1 MFGEL
6 IAKLD
11 QPAVAAAVLTTLDP
25 VVMVEVKRRASAASM
40 TVTDFVAGAVHEFI
54 ERGNDDQ
61 WFQLLTVLRKSED
74 PGLTAVQTILTWA
87 STAS

>member
-11 QPAVAAAVLTTLDP
+11 QPAVAAAVLETLDP
-25 VVMVEVKRRASAASM
+25 VVMAEVKRRASAASM
-40 TVTDFVAGAVHEFI
+40 TVTDFVSGAVHEFI

-61 WFQLLTVLRKSED
+61 WFQLLTVLRKSDD
-74 PGLTAVQTILTWA
+74 PGLAAVQTILTWV
-87 STAS
+87 STGS